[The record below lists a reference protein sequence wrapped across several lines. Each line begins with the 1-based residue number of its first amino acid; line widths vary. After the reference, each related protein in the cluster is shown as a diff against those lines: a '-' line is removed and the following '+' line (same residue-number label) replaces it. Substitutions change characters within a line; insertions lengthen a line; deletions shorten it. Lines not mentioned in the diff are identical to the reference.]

1 MKTQGIRKK
10 KKKKCHKGN
19 DDSSEPMMLC
29 CQKWKGGPQP
39 SLAQYLITP
48 WIFMKSFLGIWRRA
62 WESRVQANWSRAVPG
77 RGTAGWHRVSRPE
90 GCRFGSLVSFS
101 RMWQKHTRVKHTGY
115 PLIKTLNAQSVHQRP
130 RWFLPERCVSAERTV
145 GYWMESILSERRE
158 DNSRGHLIINMQYS
172 ATELEHLPC
181 LWWWA
186 PPY

>member
-1 MKTQGIRKK
+1 
-10 KKKKCHKGN
+10 
-19 DDSSEPMMLC
+19 MMLC
-29 CQKWKGGPQP
+29 CQKWKGGLQP

-62 WESRVQANWSRAVPG
+62 WESRVQANRSRAVPG
-77 RGTAGWHRVSRPE
+77 RGTAGWQSEPPRGLSFR
-90 GCRFGSLVSFS
+90 LVGVVQFS
-101 RMWQKHTRVKHTGY
+101 RMWQKHTCVKHTGY

-145 GYWMESILSERRE
+145 GYCVESILSARRE